1 MQKQQVLLLVSK
13 QVIMQSKLRQA
24 LNVYAIRSMCMYRGF
39 CFSQAFFGA
48 YDAGWGGVKLA

>member
-48 YDAGWGGVKLA
+48 YDAVGEGSS